1 MKRAKFHSLT
11 SLLLSLL
18 LSLSLSAGCAP
29 AAGDTAPAPE
39 AAGISPAVETTAE
52 VASAE
57 TDSDTAIA
65 SEEASSLSSE
75 EALSEEASEE
85 AAPSRDA
92 APDYSDSESWAYLET
107 DAAGRQAD
115 VFFICPSVYGGSDE
129 ACNMSLSDTETRESF
144 VGAIN
149 MEKGIY
155 DADSRFFAPYYRQI
169 GLNVYEMPETD
180 REPYLQTAYS
190 DVRSAFL
197 YYMENYNDGRP
208 IVLAGFSQGA
218 DMCLRLM
225 KELFDDEALSDQ
237 LVACY
242 AIGWRVTPEDLQ
254 EYPHLKMASGEK
266 DTGVIVSFNSEA
278 EGITDSLLIPEGT
291 TTCAINPLNWKT
303 DGTPA
308 DKSLNLGA
316 CFTDYSGSV
325 TSEVPMLTGAYIDEA
340 RGSLIVPDV
349 SAEDYP
355 AGLSIFTD
363 GVYHL
368 YDYQFF
374 YRNLQQNVQDRIDA
388 YFEA

>member
-1 MKRAKFHSLT
+1 
-11 SLLLSLL
+11 
-18 LSLSLSAGCAP
+18 
-29 AAGDTAPAPE
+29 
-39 AAGISPAVETTAE
+39 
-52 VASAE
+52 
-57 TDSDTAIA
+57 
-65 SEEASSLSSE
+65 
-75 EALSEEASEE
+75 
-85 AAPSRDA
+85 
-92 APDYSDSESWAYLET
+92 
-107 DAAGRQAD
+107 
-115 VFFICPSVYGGSDE
+115 
-129 ACNMSLSDTETRESF
+129 
-144 VGAIN
+144 
-149 MEKGIY
+149 
-155 DADSRFFAPYYRQI
+155 
-169 GLNVYEMPETD
+169 
-180 REPYLQTAYS
+180 
-190 DVRSAFL
+190 
-197 YYMENYNDGRP
+197 
-208 IVLAGFSQGA
+208 
-218 DMCLRLM
+218 
-225 KELFDDEALSDQ
+225 
-237 LVACY
+237 
-242 AIGWRVTPEDLQ
+242 
-254 EYPHLKMASGEK
+254 MASGEK